1 MSPSATTTAAPATNG
16 NGAIKAKNGVN
27 GSVNGSANGT
37 HANSNGVVRNGKNGK
52 EAHLSSTELIRLENE
67 HGAHNSHQSTWSCVG
82 SAKRTSLQAPSRS
95 VLHLPSFITTI
106 LIARF
111 SPLATTPLPVVFDR
125 ALGANAVNQGH
136 CHPRIVAAL
145 IAQAQKLTLS
155 SRAFH
160 NSVFGRFA
168 ERVGGLFGW
177 EMVLP
182 MNTGAEAV
190 ESALKL
196 ARKWAY
202 LRKGVPEGEAIVLSV
217 ADNFHGR
224 TLGVISMSTDPSAR
238 VGFGPYLPGV
248 GPTFVD
254 PAAEGGSRVIRFG
267 EISDLERALELH
279 GPRVAAFLV
288 EPVQGE
294 AGIIV
299 PPPTYLPAVA
309 ALCKKHNV
317 LLICD
322 EIQTGLGRTGKMLAI
337 DHAGIRPDIVLLG
350 KALSGGVYPVS
361 AVLADK
367 NVMLCIQ
374 PGEHGRTPLACAVA
388 ITALDVLVEEDLSAR
403 AARLGEVFRSSV
415 LALKS
420 PYIKTVRGLG
430 LLNAVVID
438 EDACNAARAARAQ
451 DVAGNKRRTAW
462 QFCLLLKARGV
473 LAKTTHGN
481 VVRFAPPL
489 VIEEADLVKA
499 VKIIGECL
507 VDLERLDEIPG
518 DDSEE
523 SGH

>member
-27 GSVNGSANGT
+27 GSANGSANGT
-37 HANSNGVVRNGKNGK
+37 HANGNGVVKNGK

-67 HGAHNSHQSTWSCVG
+67 HGAHNYH
-82 SAKRTSLQAPSRS
+82 
-95 VLHLPSFITTI
+95 
-106 LIARF
+106 
-111 SPLATTPLPVVFDR
+111 PLPVVFDR
-125 ALGANAVNQGH
+125 ALGAKVWDPEGREYIDMLSAYSAVNQGH

-168 ERVGGLFGW
+168 ERVGGVFGW

-254 PAAEGGSRVIRFG
+254 PEAEGGSRVIRFG

-367 NVMLCIQ
+367 DVTLCIQ
-374 PGEHGRTPLACAVA
+374 PGEHGREHAFVLSPRRLDLNRPLTRPLAPQNPLACAVA
-388 ITALDVLVEEDLSAR
+388 ITALDVLVEEDLRAR
-403 AARLGEVFRSSV
+403 GAPGRGFPL
-415 LALKS
+415 S

-438 EDACNAARAARAQ
+438 EDACNAARTARGQ

-499 VKIIGECL
+499 VKIIGGVFGGAGKRCL
-507 VDLERLDEIPG
+507 RGRDAGREPKGV
-518 DDSEE
+518 
-523 SGH
+523 